1 MNKTKVE
8 GLVKFVKVH
17 EFNKKDKDGN
27 PRLHP
32 NGAPMTIKKVN
43 FLLDIVIGGRM
54 EGFNCSSWDKDIVEN
69 LKNEMFIELE
79 SYLPRM
85 NETENPLDLGKKRFY
100 FLDVKEI
107 VVLPTPAN
115 LVKTTNGGFR
125 IMKAE
130 DDIAKPTNLKWSK
143 TSKDGLEYTE
153 ASFPKPKLP
162 LDMSSFERKPFLNE
176 VPVIEPVPVIEN
188 NIVNEAINNFEKQRD
203 ETVLDWE
210 REIDEK

>member
-1 MNKTKVE
+1 
-8 GLVKFVKVH
+8 
-17 EFNKKDKDGN
+17 
-27 PRLHP
+27 
-32 NGAPMTIKKVN
+32 
-43 FLLDIVIGGRM
+43 
-54 EGFNCSSWDKDIVEN
+54 
-69 LKNEMFIELE
+69 
-79 SYLPRM
+79 
-85 NETENPLDLGKKRFY
+85 
-100 FLDVKEI
+100 
-107 VVLPTPAN
+107 
-115 LVKTTNGGFR
+115 
-125 IMKAE
+125 MKAE

>member
-32 NGAPMTIKKVN
+32 NGAPMIIKKVN

-79 SYLPRM
+79 SYLPRRM
-85 NETENPLDLGKKRFY
+85 RL
-100 FLDVKEI
+100 
-107 VVLPTPAN
+107 
-115 LVKTTNGGFR
+115 KTH
-125 IMKAE
+125 
-130 DDIAKPTNLKWSK
+130 
-143 TSKDGLEYTE
+143 
-153 ASFPKPKLP
+153 
-162 LDMSSFERKPFLNE
+162 
-176 VPVIEPVPVIEN
+176 
-188 NIVNEAINNFEKQRD
+188 
-203 ETVLDWE
+203 
-210 REIDEK
+210 